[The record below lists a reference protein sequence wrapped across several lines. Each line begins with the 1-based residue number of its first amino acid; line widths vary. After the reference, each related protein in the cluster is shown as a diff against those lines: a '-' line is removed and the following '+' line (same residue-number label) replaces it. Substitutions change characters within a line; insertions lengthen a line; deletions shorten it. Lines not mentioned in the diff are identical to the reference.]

1 MKDLPQFS
9 ISVADSSSTTKVR
22 TQNDK
27 LWLRNDIICG
37 NDKFYLLYFKYMI
50 SKRFLFTIA
59 TIIFIAV
66 IAVFA
71 IYFSKGYTFSTTE
84 KKLSGT
90 GIISV
95 TSTPDGASVYVDGH
109 LTTATNATLSQLSPK
124 IYEIKLVKEGFITW
138 EKKIEVKEGLVSEVK
153 ATLFPALPTIYPLT
167 FNGAI
172 NPVLS
177 PDSQKLA
184 FAVPLVSDQRTRQ
197 KGGIWV
203 WTMNSQ
209 PLSLNRG
216 AEPHQVVTS
225 STELDFSKATYRWS
239 PDSKQLLITMRQE
252 GVTGDAGLRNFLVG
266 ADFQTSPGDL
276 KDITPLV
283 ANTIKG
289 WEEDQKLKDD
299 ARLALISNLKI
310 RQVASD
316 SASLIWSPD
325 ESKIIAGGVKPQITP
340 AKTVA
345 TLSPGMLLKGYKV
358 YDLLTNKDYDLPEAK
373 AYFWLPDSRHVI
385 LVLEDKVSIC
395 EFDGSNSAAIFAGK
409 FEGTDVFPW
418 SDSSRLMVL
427 TSFNTPTAS
436 IPNLFGINLK

>member
-1 MKDLPQFS
+1 M
-9 ISVADSSSTTKVR
+9 V
-22 TQNDK
+22 
-27 LWLRNDIICG
+27 
-37 NDKFYLLYFKYMI
+37 
-50 SKRFLFTIA
+50 SKRFLVTVATVIIIGIVAIA
-59 TIIFIAV
+59 AIFL
-66 IAVFA
+66 
-71 IYFSKGYTFSTTE
+71 SKGYVFSTSE
-84 KKLSGT
+84 KRLLGT
-90 GIISV
+90 GIITV
-95 TSTPDGASVYVDGH
+95 TSTPDGASVYIDGH

-124 IYEIKLVKEGFITW
+124 TYEIKLVKEGFITW

-172 NPVLS
+172 NPILS

-184 FAVPLVSDQRTRQ
+184 FAVPMVSDARTRQ

-209 PLSLNRG
+209 PLSLNRS
-216 AEPHQVVTS
+216 AEPHQIVVS
-225 STELDFSKATYRWS
+225 STELDFSKASFKWS
-239 PDSKQLLITMRQE
+239 PDSKQLLITLQQN
-252 GVTGDAGLRNFLVG
+252 GASGDANSRNFLVNFD
-266 ADFQTSPGDL
+266 AQTSLGDL

-283 ANTIKG
+283 ANTVKT
-289 WEEDQKLKDD
+289 WEEDKAVKDT

-310 RQVASD
+310 RQIASD

-325 ESKIIAGGVKPQITP
+325 ESKIITGGIKQQVTPTKLAITQAP
-340 AKTVA
+340 VA
-345 TLSPGMLLKGYKV
+345 LLKGYKV

-385 LVLEDKVSIC
+385 LVLEDKISIC
-395 EFDGSNSAAIFAGK
+395 EYDGSNTSVIFAGK
-409 FEGTDVFPW
+409 FTNSDVFPW
-418 SDSSRLMVL
+418 SDSSRLVVL